1 VTLRK
6 LTLYADVHTLPR
18 GACLIEGLFPSA
30 SINNVINLNVMSQT
44 GRVRVSGQYTNKLG
58 RFHVTR
64 GEIEKCEIW
73 GSTRRK
79 KKNQGIVLLEG
90 KVRKRFTFCFV
101 NYLNLPLWRSFD
113 KRSYSQEGS

>member
-1 VTLRK
+1 MTLRK

-64 GEIEKCEIW
+64 GEIEKCEIL
-73 GSTRRK
+73 GEYQKEK
-79 KKNQGIVLLEG
+79 KES
-90 KVRKRFTFCFV
+90 RDCFV
-101 NYLNLPLWRSFD
+101 GGKSAEALYVLFCQLLKSTPLEIF
-113 KRSYSQEGS
+113 